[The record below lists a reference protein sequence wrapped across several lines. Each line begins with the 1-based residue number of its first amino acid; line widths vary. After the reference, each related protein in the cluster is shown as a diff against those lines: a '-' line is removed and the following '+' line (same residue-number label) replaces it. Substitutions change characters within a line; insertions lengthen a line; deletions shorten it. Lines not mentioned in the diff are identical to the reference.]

1 MKRVQ
6 SATATGTFMRI
17 LDNCTHECDVAIAIT
32 NEMHE
37 MQSGAGMSYSQT
49 TTALQ
54 KLANQNPCNRNQ
66 ENANDQAV
74 VSICLSLL
82 AQPVGVA
89 STRTMWLAYDGLI
102 MASGR
107 QLYLRNIYPALFP

>member
-1 MKRVQ
+1 MQRVQ

-66 ENANDQAV
+66 ENANDQAFT
-74 VSICLSLL
+74 SIYLFVTTGTTGGSCIYTDDV
-82 AQPVGVA
+82 VGV
-89 STRTMWLAYDGLI
+89 
-102 MASGR
+102 
-107 QLYLRNIYPALFP
+107 

>member
-37 MQSGAGMSYSQT
+37 MQT
-49 TTALQ
+49 TTALH

-66 ENANDQAV
+66 ENANDQAFT
-74 VSICLSLL
+74 SIYLFVTTGTTGGSCIYTDDV
-82 AQPVGVA
+82 VGV
-89 STRTMWLAYDGLI
+89 
-102 MASGR
+102 
-107 QLYLRNIYPALFP
+107 